1 MRCHGPIINI
11 ATTRR
16 LHTFYCSSQ
25 LYQVRGAGTCGCT
38 LSCVLSVYSHHISNE
53 TKPAHKFSAKDRRDY
68 DQGNIENYV
77 IRS

>member
-25 LYQVRGAGTCGCT
+25 LYQVRGAGTVAHVAVPCPVYCLSTHIT
-38 LSCVLSVYSHHISNE
+38 LA
-53 TKPAHKFSAKDRRDY
+53 TKLNLLTNDYLYVDRVKH
-68 DQGNIENYV
+68 G
-77 IRS
+77 